1 MVMCLGKF
9 NQLSRMTL
17 PPRLV
22 TLDSIF
28 IIRSRK
34 TVSKTNYKADTDK
47 MIALQKV
54 LHRQHGKD
62 DKTKIELKPAVDKQ
76 QADKPKG
83 SLSD

>member
-1 MVMCLGKF
+1 
-9 NQLSRMTL
+9 MTL

-28 IIRSRK
+28 IIRSGK
-34 TVSKTNYKADTDK
+34 TGSKTNYKADTDK

-54 LHRQHGKD
+54 HTHGKD